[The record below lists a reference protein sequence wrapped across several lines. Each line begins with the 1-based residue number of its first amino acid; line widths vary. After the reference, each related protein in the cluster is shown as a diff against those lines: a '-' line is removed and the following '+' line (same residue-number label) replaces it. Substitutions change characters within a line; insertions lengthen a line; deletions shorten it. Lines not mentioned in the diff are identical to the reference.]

1 MVRTAV
7 AGLLILLA
15 GCASKNRYVSSSAQ
29 SAPIELTEKGHGIFV
44 GHTDAGEVVIAA
56 SHYDAMNGLAILD
69 TDLGI
74 PAKES
79 QGLMLCSREVITGSH
94 LPRWM
99 CRYQKD
105 TDRNRAE
112 TQISLGF
119 PVAGPNLSQG
129 GAGGSLGLAAGG
141 AKANRT
147 AAQ

>member
-7 AGLLILLA
+7 AGLLVLLA
-15 GCASKNRYVSSSAQ
+15 GCAGNRYVSSSAQ
-29 SAPIELTEKGHGIFV
+29 SGGIELTEKGHGIFV

-56 SHYDAMNGLAILD
+56 SHYNAMNGLAILD

-79 QGLMLCSREVITGSH
+79 QGLMLCSREVTTGSH

-105 TDRNRAE
+105 TDQNRTE
-112 TQISLGF
+112 TQLSMGF
-119 PVAGPNLSQG
+119 PVAGPHLNQG
-129 GAGGSLGLAAGG
+129 GGGSLGLAAGG
-141 AKANRT
+141 TKSNRT